1 LLNARRA
8 TWPTVAGLVVF
19 ALAAVALR
27 ASYRQGA
34 WALPG
39 DSFWRLTYTLNFK
52 ATKAKAGLD
61 VAFPGDTARSRV
73 FDRKVDAAGVSVEQR
88 RRRDEESRQFEL
100 LALTPGKHQ
109 ATIHFDLHLSTR
121 AAWRSSDAPVPR
133 TAESRAEYLAKKKG
147 LEVDD
152 PVVAETL
159 AKLQTGPAGKLE
171 LVERIFEYCVS
182 ELRTTHDAPSDA
194 AAALKQRT
202 ASSLGRVRAMVVLCR
217 AAKIP
222 ARLVTGFV
230 IRQDADVRPHV
241 WAEVLTNGHWEPYD
255 PDNGFTREL
264 PHNFVPVR
272 RDGVAIV
279 RTRDTADLDT
289 KFSIVRM
296 PPPPGALRSE
306 TRHLS
311 DIFDLQRVPLEMHEV
326 FEVILLMPLGAL
338 VTAIFR
344 TLIGINTFGTFT
356 PTLLA
361 LSFVYN
367 DWRTGIV
374 VFVTVIVLGMVTR
387 ALLDRLKLLLVP
399 RLSVILTLVALTIVF
414 AVSALFYLSWAPTDA
429 VLLPMVILTMTV
441 ERFYLTSEE
450 DSPRIAAQL
459 LANTVLVAVCC
470 YLVLRWQA
478 VGRMLLVY
486 PELHL
491 VTIAVLIL
499 LGRYS
504 GYRLSELMRF
514 RDLVRQPGD
523 AR

>member
-1 LLNARRA
+1 MNARRA
-8 TWPTVAGLVVF
+8 TWPTAGLLVGL
-19 ALAAVALR
+19 ALCGVTLR
-27 ASYRQGA
+27 ASSRQGA

-39 DSFWRLTYTLNFK
+39 DSFWRLTYALTFN
-52 ATKAKAGLD
+52 AAKPNAGLD
-61 VAFPGDTARSRV
+61 VAFPCDTTRSRV
-73 FDRKVDAAGVSVEQR
+73 YDRKVETGGLSLEQR
-88 RRRDEESRQFEL
+88 RRRDEETRHFEL
-100 LALTPGKHQ
+100 LALKPGKHQ
-109 ATIHFDLHLSTR
+109 AVIHFDIHLSSR
-121 AAWRSSDAPVPR
+121 AAWRSGEAPAPCS
-133 TAESRAEYLAKKKG
+133 AESRAEYLSKKKG
-147 LEVDD
+147 IEVDD

-159 AKLQTGPAGKLE
+159 QKIQAGPLGKLE

-182 ELRTTHDAPSDA
+182 ELGSGHDAPSDA
-194 AAALKQRT
+194 AAALKKRA
-202 ASSLGRVRAMVVLCR
+202 ASSLGRVRAMVALCR

-222 ARLVTGFV
+222 ARLVAGLV
-230 IRQDADVRPHV
+230 VRQDADVRPHV

-264 PHNFVPVR
+264 PHNFLPVR
-272 RDGVAIV
+272 RDGVAVV
-279 RTRDTADLDT
+279 RTRDATELDT
-289 KFSIVRM
+289 RFSIVRM

-306 TRHLS
+306 TRRLS
-311 DIFDLQRVPLEMHEV
+311 DIFDLERLPLEMHEV

-338 VTAIFR
+338 VTALFR
-344 TLIGINTFGTFT
+344 TLIGLNTFGTFT

-374 VFVTVIVLGMVTR
+374 VFVTVIVLGMGSR
-387 ALLDRLKLLLVP
+387 WLLDQLKLLLVP

-414 AVSALFYLSWAPTDA
+414 CVSAMFYFSLAPTDA

-459 LANTVLVAVCC
+459 LLNTLLVAGCC
-470 YLVLRWQA
+470 YAVLCWQA
-478 VGRMLLVY
+478 VGRVLLIY

-491 VTIAVLIL
+491 ITVAVLVL
-499 LGRYS
+499 LGRYA
-504 GYRLSELMRF
+504 GYRLSELVRF
-514 RDLVRQPGD
+514 RDLVAQPGE